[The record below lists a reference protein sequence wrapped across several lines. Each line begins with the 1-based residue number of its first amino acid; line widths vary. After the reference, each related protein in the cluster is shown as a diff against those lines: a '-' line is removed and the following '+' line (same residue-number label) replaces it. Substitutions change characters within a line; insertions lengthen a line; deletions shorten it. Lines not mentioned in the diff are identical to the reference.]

1 MKASGA
7 SRLEGFEGL
16 RLRGL
21 QASRLE
27 GFKTHDRRTGT
38 YEYESLSDVKLK
50 PLNRMLLCPRKNTQR
65 LARVSKSCEHFAII
79 FRSVL
84 VDVFN
89 AIQSKRI
96 EGRAT
101 FRSCGRSSNKP
112 SKARRVYR
120 SVTRGARG
128 RRVSH
133 APREG
138 ALLRESVAGNQN
150 ESCPFSQRAPTPVQR
165 PPW

>member
-1 MKASGA
+1 MKASKASGFEGCRLQGLKA
-7 SRLEGFEGL
+7 SRLMTGG
-16 RLRGL
+16 RV
-21 QASRLE
+21 
-27 GFKTHDRRTGT
+27 RT
-38 YEYESLSDVKLK
+38 SMRVLSDVKLK

-120 SVTRGARG
+120 SVTCGARG

-133 APREG
+133 APRKG
-138 ALLRESVAGNQN
+138 ALLPESVAGNQN
-150 ESCPFSQRAPTPVQR
+150 ESCPFSQLAPTPVQR